1 MFAAVSTSA
10 CPNASLLTYHGV
22 WIAPLTRPSRAPAP
36 SSVTVH
42 GVPGAA
48 ETWIQGVD

>member
-1 MFAAVSTSA
+1 MFAAVSTNP
-10 CPNASLLTYHGV
+10 CPKASLLTYHDV
-22 WIAPLTRPSRAPAP
+22 WIALLTRPSAP